1 MTKFGIVGAGWRTE
15 FFLRI
20 AKALPDRFAVT
31 AMAVR
36 NKERAVE
43 IEQTWH
49 IPTFPDVRAMVDG
62 AEVDF
67 AVVSVPRQV
76 APAITLDLLGAG
88 VPVLTES
95 PPAAGLGEMT
105 ELWRAVGPHARVQVA
120 EQYQYQPDHAAQLAL
135 ARSGALGQRYSARI
149 SAAHGYHAISLIRLF
164 LDTGFAPA
172 VLRGV
177 TSTHPTVASAG
188 RDGVIP
194 PGQVTERESLATVEL
209 DGKLGVYDF
218 SSEQY
223 FSRVRTGNVTVR
235 GDHGELRGRRVS
247 YLNSSGEPAVS
258 YLQRDEVGRGTNL
271 EGFGLRS
278 ITFNG
283 EPCYTNPFGPVP
295 LPDEEVA
302 IATCL
307 ARMGEFVSSGTDFY
321 PLREALEDQYLSLAL
336 EEALATGGPVNTSLQ
351 PWAS

>member
-1 MTKFGIVGAGWRTE
+1 MTRFGIVGAGWRAE

-36 NKERAVE
+36 NRQRAAE
-43 IEQTWH
+43 LEQRWH
-49 IPTFPDVRAMVDG
+49 VPTFPDVRAMVES
-62 AEVDF
+62 AELDF
-67 AVVSVPRQV
+67 AVVSVPREV
-76 APAITLDLLGAG
+76 APRITVDLLGAD
-88 VPVLTES
+88 VPVLTET
-95 PPAAGLGEMT
+95 PPAASVEEMS
-105 ELWRAVGPHARVQVA
+105 ELWRAVGPQGRVQVA
-120 EQYQYQPDHAAQLAL
+120 EQYQVQPNHAAQIAL
-135 ARSGALGQRYSARI
+135 ARSGVLGRRYSARV
-149 SAAHGYHAISLIRLF
+149 SVAHGYHGISLIRL
-164 LDTGFAPA
+164 LLGTGFAPA

-177 TSTHPTVASAG
+177 TSSHPAAASAG
-188 RDGVIP
+188 RDGVTR
-194 PGQVTERESLATVEL
+194 PGQVTERESLATIEL

-223 FSRVRTGNVTVR
+223 FSRIRTGGVIVR
-235 GDHGELRGRRVS
+235 GDRGELRGGDVS
-247 YLNSSGEPAVS
+247 YLNPSGEPVVS
-258 YLQRDEVGRGTNL
+258 CLQRDEVGRGTNL

-278 ITFNG
+278 IMFNG

-295 LPDEEVA
+295 LPDEEIA

-307 ARMGEFVSSGTDFY
+307 ARMGEYVGSGSDFY

-336 EEALATGGPVNTSLQ
+336 DEALATGGPVSTTVQ